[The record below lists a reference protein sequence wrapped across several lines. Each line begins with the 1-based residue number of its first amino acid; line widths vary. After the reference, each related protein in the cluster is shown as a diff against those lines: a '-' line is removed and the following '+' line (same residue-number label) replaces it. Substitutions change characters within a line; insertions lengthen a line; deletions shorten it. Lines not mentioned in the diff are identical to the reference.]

1 MGLLAALAIG
11 YRRGFLSSGF
21 DALVMLPLGTSAVTV
36 GFGFIVALDRPP
48 LDLRTSPLLIP
59 LAHSLIA
66 MPFVLRVLV
75 PVIRSIDPRLREA
88 AAVLGAAPRRA
99 WREVDLPV
107 IRRAVLVGAAFAFAV
122 SLGEFGATT
131 FVARPDTPTIP
142 IAVAR
147 LLSLPGTAPFAQ
159 AMAMSTILM
168 VLTAAA
174 LLAVERFRG
183 AGPEPF

>member
-1 MGLLAALAIG
+1 
-11 YRRGFLSSGF
+11 
-21 DALVMLPLGTSAVTV
+21 
-36 GFGFIVALDRPP
+36 
-48 LDLRTSPLLIP
+48 
-59 LAHSLIA
+59 
-66 MPFVLRVLV
+66 VLRVLV

-107 IRRAVLVGAAFAFAV
+107 IRRAVAVGAAFAFAV

-142 IAVAR
+142 VAVAR
-147 LLSLPGTAPFAQ
+147 LLSRPGAAPFAQ